1 MSRMSE
7 FRERIA
13 PASSDPAIIRAQIGF
28 GVLVLC
34 ILIWMV
40 YWWVL

>member
-1 MSRMSE
+1 MSE
-7 FRERIA
+7 LRGRIA
-13 PASSDPAIIRAQIGF
+13 PTSSDPAVMRSQMAF

>member
-1 MSRMSE
+1 MSRLSE
-7 FRERIA
+7 LRERIA
-13 PASSDPAIIRAQIGF
+13 PASSDPAIVRSQMAFGF
-28 GVLVLC
+28 LVLC